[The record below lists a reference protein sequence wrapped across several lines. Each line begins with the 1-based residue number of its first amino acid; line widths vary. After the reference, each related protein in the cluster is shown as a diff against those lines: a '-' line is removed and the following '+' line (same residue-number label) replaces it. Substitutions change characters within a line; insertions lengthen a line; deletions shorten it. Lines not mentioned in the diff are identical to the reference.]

1 MFNSYMQICTTTWNI
16 SFRRKGEEESVL
28 KPWKRDKKKEEK
40 SRLSSPSKQKYY
52 QNHSSSTTRIQDRL
66 SFFLAGMHPA
76 VSYEKVGRG
85 DCFFSG
91 RGSVNKG
98 ASARCT
104 VAKGWNRG
112 GCSVA
117 YYAVCRT
124 IYIYIYPPYLYA
136 ALPLQIIGSIPHL
149 CWSFAIMSEGATN
162 TRILRYFQGFAWK
175 FVSLPRIF
183 RE

>member
-52 QNHSSSTTRIQDRL
+52 QNHSSTTRIQDRL

-117 YYAVCRT
+117 CYAVWRT
-124 IYIYIYPPYLYA
+124 IYIYIVLA
-136 ALPLQIIGSIPHL
+136 SVLICGITIADNRQHT
-149 CWSFAIMSEGATN
+149 A
-162 TRILRYFQGFAWK
+162 
-175 FVSLPRIF
+175 SLLVVRHYE
-183 RE
+183 RRCY